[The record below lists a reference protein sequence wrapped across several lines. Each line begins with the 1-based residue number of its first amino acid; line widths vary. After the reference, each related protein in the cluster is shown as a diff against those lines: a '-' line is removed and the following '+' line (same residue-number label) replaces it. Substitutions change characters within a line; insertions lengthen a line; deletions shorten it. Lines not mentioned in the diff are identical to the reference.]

1 MGSAREYNNKQP
13 ESKGTRR
20 VRPYK
25 ILWFFH
31 TALLRYQIQQ
41 SRLIVSPANSQ
52 QQTPLLD
59 ALRDRTNH
67 PHAPFY
73 APGHKRGQGISGPLV
88 DLFGATVFRSDLP
101 ELPELDN
108 LFNPEGA
115 IAEAQ
120 DLAAE
125 AFGAKSTRFLANGST
140 CGIIAAILATCG
152 PGDKIILPRNI
163 HSSAISGLILSGA
176 IPIFVNPEYDRT
188 WDIANSITPEAT
200 ASALE
205 QHPDAKAVMMVYPTY
220 HGVCGDVRA
229 IAQITHQYNIPLLVD
244 EAHGAHFNFH
254 PNLPEPALSAGADLT
269 VQSIHKTLGAMTQA
283 SMLHVKGDRID
294 TQTLN
299 RALQLVQSTS
309 PSYILL
315 ASLDAARQ
323 QIALY
328 GEQLMSQTLLLAE
341 KARSRISLI
350 ADLSVL
356 QPLNTPGFAALDRT
370 RLTVKVSDLGITGF
384 AADEILHSEL
394 AVTAELPMPQHLTF
408 IISLGNT
415 ETDIDNLVKA
425 CTLLEVKSDT
435 IVNKPFMGGQDAHPT
450 RNLMC
455 CGTGILPVLE
465 NHAISQLKGRS
476 QKEDEILSFPR
487 FSPPPLSPREAFFSS
502 TETVPADKAV
512 DRLSAELICPYPP
525 GIPVL
530 MPGEIITPE
539 AVDYLQQVLTAGG
552 KITGCSDRN
561 LQTLK
566 VVRQ

>member
-1 MGSAREYNNKQP
+1 M
-13 ESKGTRR
+13 
-20 VRPYK
+20 
-25 ILWFFH
+25 
-31 TALLRYQIQQ
+31 
-41 SRLIVSPANSQ
+41 SPANSQ

-73 APGHKRGQGISGPLV
+73 APGHKRGQGISQPLI
-88 DLFGATVFRSDLP
+88 DLFGAAVFRSDLP

-108 LFNPEGA
+108 LFNPESA

-120 DLAAE
+120 DLAAA
-125 AFGAKSTRFLANGST
+125 AFGAQSTRFLANGST

-176 IPIFVNPEYDRT
+176 IPIFVNPEYNSD

-200 ASALE
+200 AFALE

-220 HGVCGDVRA
+220 HGVCGDLRA

-294 TQTLN
+294 IQKIN
-299 RALQLVQSTS
+299 KALQLVQSTS
-309 PSYILL
+309 PSYLLL

-323 QIALY
+323 QIALH
-328 GEQLMSQTLLLAE
+328 GKELMAQTLQLAE
-341 KARSRISLI
+341 KARSRISQI
-350 ADLSVL
+350 PGLSVL
-356 QPLNTPGFAALDRT
+356 EPLNTPGFAALDRT

-384 AADEILHSEL
+384 AADEILHSQL
-394 AVTAELPMPQHLTF
+394 GVTAELPMARHLTF

-415 ETDIDNLVKA
+415 ELDIDNLVKA
-425 CTLLEVKSDT
+425 CTLLEGRRKKEEGSSATSTVQDVTDVRKKEEVREKKSERRSPMSDGR
-435 IVNKPFMGGQDAHPT
+435 FAHSPT
-450 RNLMC
+450 
-455 CGTGILPVLE
+455 LP
-465 NHAISQLKGRS
+465 
-476 QKEDEILSFPR
+476 LSH
-487 FSPPPLSPREAFFSS
+487 SPPLLSPREAFFFPA
-502 TETVPADKAV
+502 ETVPADKAV

-539 AVDYLQQVLTAGG
+539 AVDYLQQILAAGG
-552 KITGCSDRN
+552 KITGCSDPG

>member
-1 MGSAREYNNKQP
+1 
-13 ESKGTRR
+13 
-20 VRPYK
+20 
-25 ILWFFH
+25 
-31 TALLRYQIQQ
+31 
-41 SRLIVSPANSQ
+41 VSPANSQ
-52 QQTPLLD
+52 TKTPLLD

-125 AFGAKSTRFLANGST
+125 AFGAKSTRFLVNGST
-140 CGIIAAILATCG
+140 CGIIAAILATSG

-220 HGVCGDVRA
+220 HGVCGDLRA

-283 SMLHVKGDRID
+283 SMLHVKGSRID
-294 TQTLN
+294 IQKLN

-323 QIALY
+323 QIALH
-328 GEQLMSQTLLLAE
+328 GEQLMTKTLLLAE

-350 ADLSVL
+350 PGLSVL
-356 QPLNTPGFAALDRT
+356 EPLNTPGFAALDRT

-384 AADEILHSEL
+384 AADEILQSEL

-425 CTLLEVKSDT
+425 LTILE
-435 IVNKPFMGGQDAHPT
+435 
-450 RNLMC
+450 
-455 CGTGILPVLE
+455 
-465 NHAISQLKGRS
+465 GRRK
-476 QKEDEILSFPR
+476 KEEGRRKKEEGRRKKEEGR
-487 FSPPPLSPREAFFSS
+487 FSQCPTLPLSPSPNLPISYSPPLLSPREAFFFPA
-502 TETVPADKAV
+502 ETLAAEKAV
-512 DRLSAELICPYPP
+512 DRLCAELICPYPP

-552 KITGCSDRN
+552 KITGCSDRG

>member
-1 MGSAREYNNKQP
+1 M
-13 ESKGTRR
+13 
-20 VRPYK
+20 
-25 ILWFFH
+25 
-31 TALLRYQIQQ
+31 
-41 SRLIVSPANSQ
+41 NSQ
-52 QQTPLLD
+52 TKTPLLD

-67 PHAPFY
+67 PHTPFY
-73 APGHKRGQGISGPLV
+73 APGHKRGQGISGPLI

-120 DLAAE
+120 ELAAQ
-125 AFGAKSTRFLANGST
+125 AFGAQSTRFLANGST

-176 IPIFVNPEYDRT
+176 IPIFVNPEYNPD

-200 ASALE
+200 AAALE
-205 QHPDAKAVMMVYPTY
+205 QHPDAKAVMVVYPTY
-220 HGVCGDVRA
+220 HGVCGDLRA
-229 IAQITHQYNIPLLVD
+229 ITQITHQYNIPLLAD

-283 SMLHVKGDRID
+283 SMLHLKGDRINIQKLD
-294 TQTLN
+294 

-309 PSYILL
+309 PSYLLL

-323 QIALY
+323 QIALH
-328 GEQLMSQTLLLAE
+328 GKELMAQTLLLADT
-341 KARSRISLI
+341 ARDRLNQIPG
-350 ADLSVL
+350 LSVL
-356 QPLNTPGFAALDRT
+356 EPSNTPGCAALDRT

-384 AADEILHSEL
+384 FADEIMHSEL

-415 ETDIDNLVKA
+415 ESDIDNLVKA
-425 CTLLEVKSDT
+425 FTVLAERSKFDSDRCAGFNGFNSSIFQQEAT
-435 IVNKPFMGGQDAHPT
+435 SKKQDCSHSP
-450 RNLMC
+450 
-455 CGTGILPVLE
+455 
-465 NHAISQLKGRS
+465 
-476 QKEDEILSFPR
+476 LSP
-487 FSPPPLSPREAFFSS
+487 SPPLPLPHSPPLPLPHSPPLRLPHSPPLPLSPRDAFFSAV
-502 TETVPADKAV
+502 ETVAADKAV
-512 DRLSAELICPYPP
+512 DRLCAELICPYPP

-539 AVDYLQQVLTAGG
+539 AVDYLQQILAAGG
-552 KITGCSDRN
+552 KITGCSDPD

>member
-1 MGSAREYNNKQP
+1 M
-13 ESKGTRR
+13 
-20 VRPYK
+20 
-25 ILWFFH
+25 
-31 TALLRYQIQQ
+31 
-41 SRLIVSPANSQ
+41 SPANSQ

-59 ALRDRTNH
+59 ALRERTNH

-73 APGHKRGQGISGPLV
+73 APGHKHGQGISQPLI
-88 DLFGATVFRSDLP
+88 DLFGAAVFRSDLP

-120 DLAAE
+120 DLAAA
-125 AFGAKSTRFLANGST
+125 AFGAQSTRFLTNGST

-176 IPIFVNPEYDRT
+176 IPIFVNPEYNPE

-200 ASALE
+200 VAALK
-205 QHPDAKAVMMVYPTY
+205 QHPDAKAVMIVYPTY
-220 HGVCGDVRA
+220 HGVCGNLRA

-294 TQTLN
+294 IQKLN

-323 QIALY
+323 QIALH
-328 GEQLMSQTLLLAE
+328 GEQLMTQTLQLAE
-341 KARSRISLI
+341 KARSRIRLI
-350 ADLSVL
+350 PGLSVL
-356 QPLNTPGFAALDRT
+356 EPLNTPGFAALDRT

-415 ETDIDNLVKA
+415 ERDIDNLVKA
-425 CTLLEVKSDT
+425 LTILEGRREKEEGRRKKEEGRRKKEERRSPMSDGRFAQSPTL
-435 IVNKPFMGGQDAHPT
+435 P
-450 RNLMC
+450 
-455 CGTGILPVLE
+455 
-465 NHAISQLKGRS
+465 
-476 QKEDEILSFPR
+476 LSP
-487 FSPPPLSPREAFFSS
+487 SPPLLSPREAFFLPA
-502 TETVPADKAV
+502 EIVAADKAV
-512 DRLSAELICPYPP
+512 DRLCAELICPYPP

-530 MPGEIITPE
+530 MPGEIITPA
-539 AVDYLQQVLTAGG
+539 AVDYLQQILAAGG

>member
-1 MGSAREYNNKQP
+1 MGRAREYSKKLP
-13 ESKGTRR
+13 ESKGTRST
-20 VRPYK
+20 RPYK
-25 ILWFFH
+25 ILWFFPI
-31 TALLRYQIQQ
+31 ALLRYQIQQ

-52 QQTPLLD
+52 TKTPLLD

-220 HGVCGDVRA
+220 HGVCGDLRA

-294 TQTLN
+294 IQKLN

-323 QIALY
+323 QIALH
-328 GEQLMSQTLLLAE
+328 GEQLMTKTLLLAE

-350 ADLSVL
+350 PGLSVL
-356 QPLNTPGFAALDRT
+356 EPLNTPGFAALDRT

-425 CTLLEVKSDT
+425 LTILEGRR
-435 IVNKPFMGGQDAHPT
+435 NKEEGR
-450 RNLMC
+450 RNKEE
-455 CGTGILPVLE
+455 GIRNKEEGRFAQSPNLP
-465 NHAISQLKGRS
+465 IS
-476 QKEDEILSFPR
+476 P
-487 FSPPPLSPREAFFSS
+487 SPPLPPLPPRGLLFPSGNISSRQSSRSPVRRTHMS
-502 TETVPADKAV
+502 
-512 DRLSAELICPYPP
+512 LPP
-525 GIPVL
+525 
-530 MPGEIITPE
+530 
-539 AVDYLQQVLTAGG
+539 
-552 KITGCSDRN
+552 RN
-561 LQTLK
+561 TSPDA
-566 VVRQ
+566 R

>member
-1 MGSAREYNNKQP
+1 M
-13 ESKGTRR
+13 
-20 VRPYK
+20 
-25 ILWFFH
+25 
-31 TALLRYQIQQ
+31 
-41 SRLIVSPANSQ
+41 SPANSQ
-52 QQTPLLD
+52 TKTPLLD
-59 ALRDRTNH
+59 ALRDRTNQ

-73 APGHKRGQGISGPLV
+73 APGHKRGQGISQPLI

-120 DLAAE
+120 DLAAA
-125 AFGAKSTRFLANGST
+125 AFGAQSTRFLANGST

-176 IPIFVNPEYDRT
+176 IPIFVSPEYNPD

-205 QHPDAKAVMMVYPTY
+205 QHPDAKAVMIVYPTY
-220 HGVCGDVRA
+220 HGVCGDLRA

-283 SMLHVKGDRID
+283 SMLHIKGDRID
-294 TQTLN
+294 IQKLN

-309 PSYILL
+309 PSYLLL

-323 QIALY
+323 QIALH
-328 GEQLMSQTLLLAE
+328 GKELMAQTLQIAE
-341 KARSRISLI
+341 KARSRISQI
-350 ADLSVL
+350 PGLSVL
-356 QPLNTPGFAALDRT
+356 EPLNTPGFAALDRT
-370 RLTVKVSDLGITGF
+370 RLTVKVSGLGITGF
-384 AADEILHSEL
+384 TADDILHSQL
-394 AVTAELPMPQHLTF
+394 GVTAELPMPQHLTF

-415 ETDIDNLVKA
+415 ESDIDNLVKA
-425 CTLLEVKSDT
+425 CTLLEGRRK
-435 IVNKPFMGGQDAHPT
+435 KEEGRRKKQYE
-450 RNLMC
+450 
-455 CGTGILPVLE
+455 ILPIPPFPHPPLSP
-465 NHAISQLKGRS
+465 HSKLKTDY
-476 QKEDEILSFPR
+476 EELF
-487 FSPPPLSPREAFFSS
+487 PLSPREAFFFPA
-502 TETVPADKAV
+502 ETVPADKAV

-530 MPGEIITPE
+530 MPGEIITPA
-539 AVDYLQQVLTAGG
+539 AVDYLQQILAAGG
-552 KITGCSDRN
+552 KITGCSDPG

>member
-1 MGSAREYNNKQP
+1 MGRAREYSKKLP
-13 ESKGTRR
+13 ENIGTGSTS
-20 VRPYK
+20 PYK
-25 ILWFFH
+25 ILWFFP

-52 QQTPLLD
+52 TKTPLLD
-59 ALRDRTNH
+59 ALRDRTNQ

-73 APGHKRGQGISGPLV
+73 APGHKRGQGISQPLI

-120 DLAAE
+120 DLAAA
-125 AFGAKSTRFLANGST
+125 AFGAQSTRFLANGST

-176 IPIFVNPEYDRT
+176 IPIFVSPEYNPD

-205 QHPDAKAVMMVYPTY
+205 QHPDAKAVMIVYPTY
-220 HGVCGDVRA
+220 HGVCGDLRA

-283 SMLHVKGDRID
+283 SMLHIKGDRID
-294 TQTLN
+294 IQKLN

-309 PSYILL
+309 PSYLLL

-323 QIALY
+323 QIALH
-328 GEQLMSQTLLLAE
+328 GKELMAQTLQIAE
-341 KARSRISLI
+341 KARSRISQI
-350 ADLSVL
+350 PGLSVL
-356 QPLNTPGFAALDRT
+356 EPLNTPGFAALDRT
-370 RLTVKVSDLGITGF
+370 RLTVKVSGLGITGF
-384 AADEILHSEL
+384 TADDILHSQL
-394 AVTAELPMPQHLTF
+394 GVTAELPMPQHLTF

-415 ETDIDNLVKA
+415 ESDIDNLVKA
-425 CTLLEVKSDT
+425 CTLLEGRRK
-435 IVNKPFMGGQDAHPT
+435 KEEGRRKKQYE
-450 RNLMC
+450 
-455 CGTGILPVLE
+455 ILPIPPFPHPPLSP
-465 NHAISQLKGRS
+465 HSKLKTDY
-476 QKEDEILSFPR
+476 EELF
-487 FSPPPLSPREAFFSS
+487 PLSPREAFFFPA
-502 TETVPADKAV
+502 ETVPADKAV

-530 MPGEIITPE
+530 MPGEIITPA
-539 AVDYLQQVLTAGG
+539 AVDYLQQILAAGG
-552 KITGCSDRN
+552 KITGCSDPG

>member
-1 MGSAREYNNKQP
+1 M
-13 ESKGTRR
+13 
-20 VRPYK
+20 
-25 ILWFFH
+25 
-31 TALLRYQIQQ
+31 
-41 SRLIVSPANSQ
+41 SPANSQ

-59 ALRDRTNH
+59 ALRDRTNQ

-73 APGHKRGQGISGPLV
+73 APGHKRGQGISQPLI

-120 DLAAE
+120 DLAAA
-125 AFGAKSTRFLANGST
+125 AFGAHSTRFLANGST

-176 IPIFVNPEYDRT
+176 IPIFVNPEYNPD

-200 ASALE
+200 AAALE
-205 QHPDAKAVMMVYPTY
+205 QHPDTKAVMIVYPTY
-220 HGVCGDVRA
+220 HGVCGDLRA

-294 TQTLN
+294 IQKLN

-323 QIALY
+323 QIALH
-328 GEQLMSQTLLLAE
+328 GKELMAQTLQLAE
-341 KARSRISLI
+341 KARSRISQI
-350 ADLSVL
+350 PGLSVL
-356 QPLNTPGFAALDRT
+356 ELLNTPGFAALDRT

-384 AADEILHSEL
+384 AADEILHSQL
-394 AVTAELPMPQHLTF
+394 AVTAELPMPRHLTF

-425 CTLLEVKSDT
+425 LTILEGRRRKEEGSSATDSVTDVTDVKDRRKKEEGREKKKERRRKREEGRFAQSPTL
-435 IVNKPFMGGQDAHPT
+435 P
-450 RNLMC
+450 
-455 CGTGILPVLE
+455 
-465 NHAISQLKGRS
+465 
-476 QKEDEILSFPR
+476 LSP
-487 FSPPPLSPREAFFSS
+487 SPPLLSPREAFFFPA
-502 TETVPADKAV
+502 ETVPADKAV
-512 DRLSAELICPYPP
+512 DRLCAELICPYPP

-530 MPGEIITPE
+530 MPGEIITPA
-539 AVDYLQQVLTAGG
+539 AVDYLQQILAAGG

>member
-1 MGSAREYNNKQP
+1 M
-13 ESKGTRR
+13 
-20 VRPYK
+20 
-25 ILWFFH
+25 
-31 TALLRYQIQQ
+31 
-41 SRLIVSPANSQ
+41 SPANSQ
-52 QQTPLLD
+52 TKTPLLD

-115 IAEAQ
+115 IAAAQ

-140 CGIIAAILATCG
+140 CGIIAAILATSG

-220 HGVCGDVRA
+220 HGVCGDLRA

-294 TQTLN
+294 IQKLN

-323 QIALY
+323 QIALH
-328 GEQLMSQTLLLAE
+328 GEQLMTQTLLLAE

-350 ADLSVL
+350 PGLSVL
-356 QPLNTPGFAALDRT
+356 EPLNTPGFAALDRT

-425 CTLLEVKSDT
+425 LTILEGRRKKEEGRRKKEEGREKKEERRRKREEGRFAQS
-435 IVNKPFMGGQDAHPT
+435 P
-450 RNLMC
+450 NL
-455 CGTGILPVLE
+455 P
-465 NHAISQLKGRS
+465 
-476 QKEDEILSFPR
+476 LSH
-487 FSPPPLSPREAFFSS
+487 SPPLLSPREAFFFPA
-502 TETVPADKAV
+502 ETLAADKAV

-552 KITGCSDRN
+552 KITGCSDRG

>member
-1 MGSAREYNNKQP
+1 M
-13 ESKGTRR
+13 
-20 VRPYK
+20 
-25 ILWFFH
+25 
-31 TALLRYQIQQ
+31 
-41 SRLIVSPANSQ
+41 SPANSQ
-52 QQTPLLD
+52 TKTPLLD

-73 APGHKRGQGISGPLV
+73 APGHKGGQGISGPLV

-125 AFGAKSTRFLANGST
+125 AFGAKSTRFLTNGST

-220 HGVCGDVRA
+220 HGVCGDLRA

-294 TQTLN
+294 IQKLN

-323 QIALY
+323 QIALH
-328 GEQLMSQTLLLAE
+328 GEQLMTKTLLLAE

-350 ADLSVL
+350 PNLSVL
-356 QPLNTPGFAALDRT
+356 EPLNTPGFAALDRT

-425 CTLLEVKSDT
+425 FTLLKVTSDT
-435 IVNKPFMGGQDAHPT
+435 IVNKPLMGGQDAHPT
-450 RNLMC
+450 IKFTL

-465 NHAISQLKGRS
+465 NGATSHLDGRS
-476 QKEDEILSFPR
+476 QKEDEILPHPI
-487 FSPPPLSPREAFFSS
+487 FSPPPLSPREAFFLPA
-502 TETVPADKAV
+502 ETLAADKAV
-512 DRLSAELICPYPP
+512 DRLCAELICPYPP

-552 KITGCSDRN
+552 KITGCSDRG

>member
-1 MGSAREYNNKQP
+1 M
-13 ESKGTRR
+13 
-20 VRPYK
+20 
-25 ILWFFH
+25 
-31 TALLRYQIQQ
+31 
-41 SRLIVSPANSQ
+41 
-52 QQTPLLD
+52 
-59 ALRDRTNH
+59 
-67 PHAPFY
+67 
-73 APGHKRGQGISGPLV
+73 
-88 DLFGATVFRSDLP
+88 
-101 ELPELDN
+101 PELDN

-229 IAQITHQYNIPLLVD
+229 LAQITHQYNIPLLVD

-254 PNLPEPALSAGADLT
+254 SNLPEPALSGGADLT

-294 TQTLN
+294 IQKLN

-323 QIALY
+323 QIALH
-328 GEQLMSQTLLLAE
+328 GEQLMTKTLQLAE

-350 ADLSVL
+350 PGLSVL
-356 QPLNTPGFAALDRT
+356 EPLNTPGFAALDRT

-425 CTLLEVKSDT
+425 LTILEERSKKEERRRKREEGREKKEERRSPMSDGRFT
-435 IVNKPFMGGQDAHPT
+435 QSP
-450 RNLMC
+450 NL
-455 CGTGILPVLE
+455 P
-465 NHAISQLKGRS
+465 IS
-476 QKEDEILSFPR
+476 P
-487 FSPPPLSPREAFFSS
+487 SPPLPLFPSPPLPLSPSPPLLSPREAFFLPA
-502 TETVPADKAV
+502 ETVPADKAV

-539 AVDYLQQVLTAGG
+539 AVDYLQQVLTVGG
-552 KITGCSDRN
+552 TITGCSDRN

>member
-1 MGSAREYNNKQP
+1 MN
-13 ESKGTRR
+13 
-20 VRPYK
+20 
-25 ILWFFH
+25 
-31 TALLRYQIQQ
+31 YQTK
-41 SRLIVSPANSQ
+41 
-52 QQTPLLD
+52 TPLLD

-140 CGIIAAILATCG
+140 CGIIAAILATSG

-220 HGVCGDVRA
+220 HGVCGDLRA

-283 SMLHVKGDRID
+283 SMLHVKGSRID
-294 TQTLN
+294 IQKLN

-323 QIALY
+323 QIALH
-328 GEQLMSQTLLLAE
+328 GEQLMTKTLLLAE

-350 ADLSVL
+350 PGLSVL
-356 QPLNTPGFAALDRT
+356 EPLNTPGFAALDRT

-425 CTLLEVKSDT
+425 FTILERRRNKEEGREKKEERRRKMSDGRFAQS
-435 IVNKPFMGGQDAHPT
+435 P
-450 RNLMC
+450 NL
-455 CGTGILPVLE
+455 P
-465 NHAISQLKGRS
+465 
-476 QKEDEILSFPR
+476 LSP
-487 FSPPPLSPREAFFSS
+487 SPPLPLSSPPLLSPREAFFFPA
-502 TETVPADKAV
+502 ETVPADKAV
-512 DRLSAELICPYPP
+512 DRLCAELICPYPP

-552 KITGCSDRN
+552 KITGCSDRG

>member
-1 MGSAREYNNKQP
+1 M
-13 ESKGTRR
+13 
-20 VRPYK
+20 
-25 ILWFFH
+25 
-31 TALLRYQIQQ
+31 
-41 SRLIVSPANSQ
+41 SPANSQ

-73 APGHKRGQGISGPLV
+73 APGHKRGQGISQPLI
-88 DLFGATVFRSDLP
+88 DLFGAAVFRSDLP

-120 DLAAE
+120 DLAAA
-125 AFGAKSTRFLANGST
+125 AFGAQSTRFLANGST

-163 HSSAISGLILSGA
+163 HSSAISGLILSGS
-176 IPIFVNPEYDRT
+176 IPIFVNPEYNPD

-205 QHPDAKAVMMVYPTY
+205 QHPDAKAVMIVYPTY
-220 HGVCGDVRA
+220 HGVCGDLRA

-294 TQTLN
+294 IQKLN

-309 PSYILL
+309 PSYLLL

-323 QIALY
+323 QIALH
-328 GEQLMSQTLLLAE
+328 GKELMAQTLQLAE
-341 KARSRISLI
+341 KARSRISQI
-350 ADLSVL
+350 PGLSVL
-356 QPLNTPGFAALDRT
+356 EPLNTPGFAALDRT

-415 ETDIDNLVKA
+415 ESDIDSLVKA
-425 CTLLEVKSDT
+425 CTLLEERRKKEEGSSATDSVTDVTDVRKKEEVRKKKSERRSPMSDGR
-435 IVNKPFMGGQDAHPT
+435 FAHSPT
-450 RNLMC
+450 
-455 CGTGILPVLE
+455 LP
-465 NHAISQLKGRS
+465 
-476 QKEDEILSFPR
+476 LSP
-487 FSPPPLSPREAFFSS
+487 SPPLLSPREAFFFPA
-502 TETVPADKAV
+502 ETVPADKAV

-539 AVDYLQQVLTAGG
+539 AVDYLQQILAAGG
-552 KITGCSDRN
+552 KITGCSDPG

>member
-1 MGSAREYNNKQP
+1 M
-13 ESKGTRR
+13 
-20 VRPYK
+20 
-25 ILWFFH
+25 
-31 TALLRYQIQQ
+31 
-41 SRLIVSPANSQ
+41 SPANSQ
-52 QQTPLLD
+52 TKTPLLD
-59 ALRDRTNH
+59 ALRDRTNQ

-73 APGHKRGQGISGPLV
+73 APGHKGGQGISQPLI

-120 DLAAE
+120 DLAAA
-125 AFGAKSTRFLANGST
+125 AFGAQSTRFLANGST

-163 HSSAISGLILSGA
+163 HTSAISGLILSGA
-176 IPIFVNPEYDRT
+176 IPIFVNPEYNPD

-200 ASALE
+200 AAALE
-205 QHPDAKAVMMVYPTY
+205 KHPDAKAVMIVYPTY
-220 HGVCGDVRA
+220 HGVCGDLRA

-294 TQTLN
+294 IQKLN

-309 PSYILL
+309 PSYLLL

-323 QIALY
+323 QIALH
-328 GEQLMSQTLLLAE
+328 GEQLMGQTLQLAR
-341 KARSRISLI
+341 KARSRISQI
-350 ADLSVL
+350 PGLSVL
-356 QPLNTPGFAALDRT
+356 EPLNTPGFAALDRT

-384 AADEILHSEL
+384 AADEILHSQL

-415 ETDIDNLVKA
+415 ELDIDNLVKA
-425 CTLLEVKSDT
+425 CTFLEARRKKEEESSATDSVTDVTDVRKKEEVRKKKSE
-435 IVNKPFMGGQDAHPT
+435 
-450 RNLMC
+450 R
-455 CGTGILPVLE
+455 
-465 NHAISQLKGRS
+465 RS
-476 QKEDEILSFPR
+476 PMSDRR
-487 FSPPPLSPREAFFSS
+487 FAQSPPLPLSPSPPLLSPREAFFFPA
-502 TETVPADKAV
+502 ETVPADKAV

>member
-1 MGSAREYNNKQP
+1 M
-13 ESKGTRR
+13 
-20 VRPYK
+20 
-25 ILWFFH
+25 
-31 TALLRYQIQQ
+31 
-41 SRLIVSPANSQ
+41 SPANSQ
-52 QQTPLLD
+52 EQTPLLD

-108 LFNPEGA
+108 LFNPESA

-205 QHPDAKAVMMVYPTY
+205 QHPEAKAVMMVYPTY
-220 HGVCGDVRA
+220 HGVCGDLRA
-229 IAQITHQYNIPLLVD
+229 IAKITHQYNIPLLVD

-283 SMLHVKGDRID
+283 SMLHLKGDRID
-294 TQTLN
+294 IQKLN
-299 RALQLVQSTS
+299 RALELVQSTS

-323 QIALY
+323 QIALH
-328 GEQLMSQTLLLAE
+328 GEQLMTQTLLLAE

-350 ADLSVL
+350 PGLSVL
-356 QPLNTPGFAALDRT
+356 EPLNTPGFAALDRT

-425 CTLLEVKSDT
+425 LTILE
-435 IVNKPFMGGQDAHPT
+435 
-450 RNLMC
+450 
-455 CGTGILPVLE
+455 
-465 NHAISQLKGRS
+465 GRRK
-476 QKEDEILSFPR
+476 KEEGRRKKEEGRRKKEEGR
-487 FSPPPLSPREAFFSS
+487 FAPSPPLPLSPSPNLPLSPSPPLLSPREAFFFPA
-502 TETVPADKAV
+502 ETLAADKAV

-552 KITGCSDRN
+552 KITGCSDRG

>member
-1 MGSAREYNNKQP
+1 M
-13 ESKGTRR
+13 
-20 VRPYK
+20 
-25 ILWFFH
+25 
-31 TALLRYQIQQ
+31 
-41 SRLIVSPANSQ
+41 SPANSQ
-52 QQTPLLD
+52 TKTPLLD

-73 APGHKRGQGISGPLV
+73 APGHKGGQGISGPLV

-140 CGIIAAILATCG
+140 CGIIAAILATSG

-220 HGVCGDVRA
+220 HGVCGDLRA
-229 IAQITHQYNIPLLVD
+229 IAKITHQYNIPLLVD

-294 TQTLN
+294 IQKLN
-299 RALQLVQSTS
+299 RALELVQSTS

-315 ASLDAARQ
+315 ASIDAARQ
-323 QIALY
+323 QIALH
-328 GEQLMSQTLLLAE
+328 GEQLMTQTLLLAE

-350 ADLSVL
+350 PGLSVL
-356 QPLNTPGFAALDRT
+356 EPLNTPGFAALDRT

-425 CTLLEVKSDT
+425 FTILEGRRKKEEGSSATDSVTDVTDVTDVRDVRKKEERSRPMSDGRFA
-435 IVNKPFMGGQDAHPT
+435 PSP
-450 RNLMC
+450 NLPLSPSPN
-455 CGTGILPVLE
+455 LP
-465 NHAISQLKGRS
+465 
-476 QKEDEILSFPR
+476 LSH
-487 FSPPPLSPREAFFSS
+487 SPPLLSPREAFFFPA
-502 TETVPADKAV
+502 ETLAADKAV
-512 DRLSAELICPYPP
+512 DRLCAELICPYPP

-539 AVDYLQQVLTAGG
+539 AVDYLQQVLSAGG
-552 KITGCSDRN
+552 KITGCSDRG

>member
-1 MGSAREYNNKQP
+1 MS
-13 ESKGTRR
+13 
-20 VRPYK
+20 
-25 ILWFFH
+25 L
-31 TALLRYQIQQ
+31 
-41 SRLIVSPANSQ
+41 ANPQ
-52 QQTPLLD
+52 QQTPLLN

-73 APGHKRGQGISGPLV
+73 APGHKGGQGISGALI
-88 DLFGATVFRSDLP
+88 DLFGAAVFRSDLP

-120 DLAAE
+120 DLAAA

-176 IPIFVNPEYDRT
+176 IPIFVNPEYNPD

-205 QHPDAKAVMMVYPTY
+205 QHPDAKAVMIVYPTY
-220 HGVCGDVRA
+220 HGVCGNLRA

-294 TQTLN
+294 IQKLN
-299 RALQLVQSTS
+299 KALQLVQSTS

-323 QIALY
+323 QIALH
-328 GEQLMSQTLLLAE
+328 GKELMGQTLQLAE
-341 KARSRISLI
+341 KARSRISQI
-350 ADLSVL
+350 PGLSVL
-356 QPLNTPGFAALDRT
+356 EPLNTPGFAALDRT

-384 AADEILHSEL
+384 AADEILHSQL
-394 AVTAELPMPQHLTF
+394 GVTAELPMPRHLTF

-415 ETDIDNLVKA
+415 ESDIDNLVKA
-425 CTLLEVKSDT
+425 CTLLEGRRKKEEGSSATDSVTDVTDVTDVRKKEEVRKKKSERRSPMSDGR
-435 IVNKPFMGGQDAHPT
+435 FAHSPT
-450 RNLMC
+450 
-455 CGTGILPVLE
+455 LP
-465 NHAISQLKGRS
+465 
-476 QKEDEILSFPR
+476 LSH
-487 FSPPPLSPREAFFSS
+487 SPPLVSPREAFFFPA
-502 TETVPADKAV
+502 ETVPADKAV

-539 AVDYLQQVLTAGG
+539 AVDYLQQILAAGG

>member
-1 MGSAREYNNKQP
+1 
-13 ESKGTRR
+13 
-20 VRPYK
+20 
-25 ILWFFH
+25 
-31 TALLRYQIQQ
+31 
-41 SRLIVSPANSQ
+41 VSPANSQ
-52 QQTPLLD
+52 TKTPLLD

-115 IAEAQ
+115 IAAAQ

-140 CGIIAAILATCG
+140 CGIIAAILATSG

-220 HGVCGDVRA
+220 HGVCGDLRA

-294 TQTLN
+294 IQKLN

-323 QIALY
+323 QIALH
-328 GEQLMSQTLLLAE
+328 GEQLMTQTLLLAE

-350 ADLSVL
+350 PGLSVL
-356 QPLNTPGFAALDRT
+356 EPLNTPGFAALDRT

-425 CTLLEVKSDT
+425 LTILEGRRKKEEGRRKKEEGREKKEERRRKREEGRFAQS
-435 IVNKPFMGGQDAHPT
+435 P
-450 RNLMC
+450 NL
-455 CGTGILPVLE
+455 P
-465 NHAISQLKGRS
+465 
-476 QKEDEILSFPR
+476 LSH
-487 FSPPPLSPREAFFSS
+487 SPPLLSPREAFFFPA
-502 TETVPADKAV
+502 ETLAADKAV

-552 KITGCSDRN
+552 KITGCSDRG